1 MATRHL
7 SDCGFLQLNWLP
19 MAQKGNIWILLAQLT
34 ANTPWKPPD
43 FKKKTCTVT
52 YPNNIPY
59 THLYTNTSMWSLP
72 TKKADHFPFPHGFST
87 SFSMFTPR
95 SHGDATRV
103 AVPRCHWPR
112 RTSGQCSRCGLAP
125 QIHPTLWKK
134 SWACN
139 GTSHLATGAG
149 SLPSTVCM
157 IIILYIYI
165 YILRIYIYHI
175 YISYIFLLSPKWC
188 LNYINYTHSTHLV
201 ACDSIWSK
209 HTRIIC

>member
-1 MATRHL
+1 
-7 SDCGFLQLNWLP
+7 
-19 MAQKGNIWILLAQLT
+19 
-34 ANTPWKPPD
+34 
-43 FKKKTCTVT
+43 
-52 YPNNIPY
+52 
-59 THLYTNTSMWSLP
+59 MWSLP

-157 IIILYIYI
+157 IIIIYIYI
-165 YILRIYIYHI
+165 YCVYIYIIYIYII
-175 YISYIFLLSPKWC
+175 YILAVSKMVFKLYKLYTFYTSSSLWFYLIQTYENHLL
-188 LNYINYTHSTHLV
+188 I
-201 ACDSIWSK
+201 
-209 HTRIIC
+209 

>member
-1 MATRHL
+1 
-7 SDCGFLQLNWLP
+7 
-19 MAQKGNIWILLAQLT
+19 
-34 ANTPWKPPD
+34 
-43 FKKKTCTVT
+43 
-52 YPNNIPY
+52 
-59 THLYTNTSMWSLP
+59 MWSLP
-72 TKKADHFPFPHGFST
+72 TKKADHVPFPHGFST

-157 IIILYIYI
+157 IIYIYI
-165 YILRIYIYHI
+165 YYVYTYI
-175 YISYIFLLSPKWC
+175 YISYIYSCCLQNGVFKLL
-188 LNYINYTHSTHLV
+188 YTFYTSSSLWFYLIQTYENHLL
-201 ACDSIWSK
+201 I
-209 HTRIIC
+209 

>member
-1 MATRHL
+1 MMSH
-7 SDCGFLQLNWLP
+7 
-19 MAQKGNIWILLAQLT
+19 GNQTPFRLRFSTAQLAPHGSKREYLDT
-34 ANTPWKPPD
+34 LSSAHRKHSVKTTGL
-43 FKKKTCTVT
+43 KKTCTVT

-157 IIILYIYI
+157 IIIIYI
-165 YILRIYIYHI
+165 YIIYIY
-175 YISYIFLLSPKWC
+175 SCC
-188 LNYINYTHSTHLV
+188 LQNGV
-201 ACDSIWSK
+201 
-209 HTRIIC
+209 